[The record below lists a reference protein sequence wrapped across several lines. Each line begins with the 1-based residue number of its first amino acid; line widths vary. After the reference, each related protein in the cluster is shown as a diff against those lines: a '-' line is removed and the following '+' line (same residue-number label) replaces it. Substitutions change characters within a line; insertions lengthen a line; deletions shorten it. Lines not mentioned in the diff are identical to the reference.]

1 VDLNRNNG
9 PASTWCS
16 AGSSTNPSSNTYC
29 GPEVFSE
36 PEDRAMTEFLAS
48 RQSRLGEPVRAA
60 VDLHTFGALP
70 TCAVFTFC
78 LRRMRVYVPPVPPAD
93 LL

>member
-1 VDLNRNNG
+1 
-9 PASTWCS
+9 
-16 AGSSTNPSSNTYC
+16 
-29 GPEVFSE
+29 
-36 PEDRAMTEFLAS
+36 MTEFLAS